1 MNNIKPIHIN
11 NLLLDLENPRFPR
24 EANGQRD
31 AINLMLEIQEEKI
44 INLAKDISSNGTDP
58 SENLMVYESN
68 EEPGFFIVAEGN
80 RRTTA
85 LKLIAQSNL
94 ADNEKTRKIFTK
106 IKETTTRDIS
116 TVNCVVFNNESY
128 EHWVSIKHTGDN
140 KGVGRERWTT
150 PEADRYKAKHGKTSY
165 QSQLYE
171 FMLRQEN
178 AYAEIIKK
186 KNFIKSTNLSRLFG
200 DKKTQARFGLTSLDG
215 YLYCSLPYNKFV
227 DNYKKVLDVMTD
239 INPDKNK
246 PDFNVAIIYKS
257 HDREVFLDDLGI
269 EINPNLLPRAWKLDD
284 EHAADKTPSPTKPLG
299 NKDDNDANNE
309 APENTAKPTDSS
321 GNTNAEN
328 DTAPPTKPTR
338 NTIPKVD
345 RNILIPSTLKLNFGG
360 NKKCSRIFNELK
372 TKMNHADTGFAIAVM
387 LRVFIDLTLTAFIEK
402 KNLRFKDHPREP
414 GLHDKV
420 VMCCDHLKS
429 EKSLTQA
436 QISSIC
442 AFSKDKLASKGTI
455 QQYVHNHHHIPSKD
469 IVNTEWD
476 NFQPLFEAIWSPT
489 MQN

>member
-31 AINLMLEIQEEKI
+31 AINLMLEIQSEKI
-44 INLAKDISSNGTDP
+44 IHLAKDISSNGTDP

-85 LKLIAQSNL
+85 LKLMAQATL
-94 ADNEKTRKIFTK
+94 ADNEKIRKIFTK

-178 AYAEIIKK
+178 TYAEIIKK
-186 KNFIKSTNLSRLFG
+186 KSFLKATNISRLFG

-215 YLYCSLPYNKFV
+215 YLYCSLPYKKFV
-227 DNYKKVLDVMTD
+227 DNYKKVLEVMTD

-246 PDFNVAIIYKS
+246 PDFGVGVIYKS
-257 HDREVFLDDLGI
+257 LDREVFLNDLGI
-269 EINPNLLPRAWKLDD
+269 ETNPALLPRAWKLDD
-284 EHAADKTPSPTKPLG
+284 AHADETSSPIILSGDK
-299 NKDDNDANNE
+299 NDSSTNNE
-309 APENTAKPTDSS
+309 ALSNTEKPTESS
-321 GNTNAEN
+321 SNTNSAS
-328 DTAPPTKPTR
+328 DPGSSTKPGTKP
-338 NTIPKVD
+338 IPKID

-387 LRVFIDLTLTAFIEK
+387 LRVFIDLSLTAFIEK
-402 KNLRFKDHPREP
+402 KNLRFKDHPRDP

-420 VMCCDHLKS
+420 VMCCEYLKN
-429 EKSLTQA
+429 EKLLTQSEV
-436 QISSIC
+436 SSIG
-442 AFSKDKLASKGTI
+442 AFSKDKLVSKGTI

-476 NFQPLFEAIWSPT
+476 NFQPLFVALWSPA